1 MGYVVAVAAPIG
13 GGKTTFVRAVAEA
26 LGDAQTLHFDRYEK
40 LTSEPMSYLRDW
52 MKNGAD
58 FNDFHVPEL
67 PNVLEKLKAGDT
79 VVDPATRLEIKPT
92 KYVIFEMPLGKEH
105 LETAR
110 FIDLLVWIEIPL
122 DIALAR
128 KIKEFTERLIH
139 QHDEKNLREGIA
151 WMDQYLDNYLQVICD
166 ILRLQHQKIR
176 PTADIIING
185 TQYFERAVR
194 EATQAILKRLP

>member
-26 LGDAQTLHFDRYEK
+26 LVDAQTIHFDRYEK
-40 LTSEPMSYLRDW
+40 LTSEPLGFLRDW

-67 PNVLEKLKAGDT
+67 PNVLEKLKNGDN
-79 VVDPATRLEIKPT
+79 VVDPASGSEIKPT

-105 LETAR
+105 RETAR

-128 KIKEFTERLIH
+128 KIREFTESLIH
-139 QHDEKNLREGIA
+139 QRDEKNLREGLR
-151 WMDQYLDNYLQVICD
+151 WVDRYLDNYLQVISD
-166 ILRLQHQKIR
+166 ILRLQYQKIR
-176 PTADIIING
+176 PAADIIIDG
-185 TQYFERAVR
+185 TQHFDLAVR
-194 EATQAILKRLP
+194 ETVEMIMEKFP